1 MRARELLITNARIIL
16 PDEVIEGHV
25 HIQEGKIAAI
35 LRGDVTRARLTAE
48 VQVIDA
54 SGLHLMPG
62 IIETHSDAI
71 EKEIQPRPNSVFP
84 LEMAMYELEKKMA
97 GVGITTLY
105 HSISSSDGTSVRN
118 DAVVADIIA
127 YTARRR
133 EEPSM
138 LRHRVHLRYEIT
150 NIEGISMVREML
162 EQGQIDLLSL
172 MDHTPGPGQYKTKE
186 SLRDYLMSTEHMS
199 LEEAGATVDELIEY
213 QQQVDWGQIRE
224 LIQLAHTKQVQ
235 LASHDD
241 DTLEK
246 VKLMRELGILISEFP
261 VSLEVAKAAKS
272 YGMYV
277 SVGAPNIVRC
287 SSHNRNL
294 RAMDAIEAGV
304 VDILCSD
311 YHPPSLLP
319 AVSIIG
325 ETGTGLAHA
334 VRMVTLNPARALQID
349 QDYGSIEVGK
359 VADLVLVEMKYGYP
373 LARKTM
379 IGGHFVYQSGY
390 YFQGVRAK

>member
-1 MRARELLITNARIIL
+1 MRSRELLITNAHIIL
-16 PDEVIEGHV
+16 PDKVIEGHV
-25 HIQEGKIAAI
+25 HIKDDKIAAI
-35 LRGDVTRARLTAE
+35 LTGEVTRARLTSE

-54 SGLHLMPG
+54 KGLHLMPG

-71 EKEIQPRPNSVFP
+71 EKEIQPRPNSIFP

-118 DAVVADIIA
+118 DEVVANIIA
-127 YTARRR
+127 YAARRR
-133 EEPSM
+133 KEPSM

-150 NIEGISMVREML
+150 NIEGIPMVRNML

-172 MDHTPGPGQYKTKE
+172 MDHTPGQGQYKTKE
-186 SLRDYLMSTEHMS
+186 SLRDYLMGTEHLS
-199 LEEAGATVDELIEY
+199 FEEAGATVDELIQY
-213 QQQVDWGQIRE
+213 QEQVDWEEIRE
-224 LIQLAHTKQVQ
+224 LIQLAHSKQVQ

-241 DTLEK
+241 DTSEK
-246 VKLMRELGILISEFP
+246 VQFMRGLGILISEFP
-261 VSLEVAKAAKS
+261 VSMEAAKAAKS
-272 YGMYV
+272 SGMYV
-277 SVGAPNIVRC
+277 SVGAPNIVRG

-325 ETGTGLAHA
+325 NTDVGLAHA
-334 VRMVTLNPARALQID
+334 VRMVTLNPALALGID

-359 VADLVLVEMKYGYP
+359 VADLVLLEMKNGYP

-379 IGGHFVYQSGY
+379 IGGHFVYQSDY
-390 YFQGVRAK
+390 YFQGVEAR